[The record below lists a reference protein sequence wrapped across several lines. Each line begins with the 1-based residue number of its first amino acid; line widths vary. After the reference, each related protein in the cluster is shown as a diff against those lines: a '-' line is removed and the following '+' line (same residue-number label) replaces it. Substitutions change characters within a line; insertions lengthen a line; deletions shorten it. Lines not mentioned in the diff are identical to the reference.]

1 MLQPSR
7 RSAAL
12 KDAKTVAKVAP
23 ISKTVAAAKAVAAKK
38 PVAKPAVA
46 KKPVSARQAAAD
58 KLVATVNK
66 AVADFL
72 AATKR

>member
-38 PVAKPAVA
+38 PVAKPVA